1 MGGLGQTSSENCC
14 LLRHYGPGLWGLGL
28 EWKKK
33 KNGRGE
39 VLTIEKYK
47 HIDTGDIQG
56 NERQSLPS
64 KCLPGPMSN

>member
-1 MGGLGQTSSENCC
+1 MGELGQMSSEIYY
-14 LLRHYGPGLWGLGL
+14 LLRHYSPGLWGLGL
-28 EWKKK
+28 EGEK

-47 HIDTGDIQG
+47 RIDTGDIQG

-64 KCLPGPMSN
+64 KYLPVPISN